1 MALPCPNC
9 QTPLGITLD
18 FIVKNPM
25 SVCPNCQT
33 VFNFAVSDEIIESF
47 KEALQEIE
55 DIKKQY
61 SGSVKFG

>member
-1 MALPCPNC
+1 MALPCPSC

-33 VFNFAVSDEIIESF
+33 VFNFAVSEEIVESF
-47 KEALQEIE
+47 REALQEIE

-61 SGSVKFG
+61 DGSVKFG

>member
-9 QTPLGITLD
+9 KTPIGLTLD
-18 FIVKNPM
+18 FIVKNPV
-25 SVCPNCQT
+25 SVCPSCKT
-33 VFNFAVSDEIIESF
+33 VFNFAVSE
-47 KEALQEIE
+47 EIE

>member
-1 MALPCPNC
+1 MAIPCPGC

-25 SVCPNCQT
+25 SVCPNCET
-33 VFNFAVSDEIIESF
+33 VFNFAVSQEIIESF
-47 KEALQEIE
+47 KDALQEIE

-61 SGSVKFG
+61 NGSVKFG